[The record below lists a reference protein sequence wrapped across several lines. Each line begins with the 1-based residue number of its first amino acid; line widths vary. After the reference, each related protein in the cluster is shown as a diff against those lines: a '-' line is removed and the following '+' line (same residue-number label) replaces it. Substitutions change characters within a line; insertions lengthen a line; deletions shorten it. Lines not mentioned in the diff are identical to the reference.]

1 MHDYNFNGI
10 PKFRDTKAK
19 KIPTNLREKVDVV
32 GMKIENEEKVFSNP
46 KIKNVLKELA
56 YE

>member
-1 MHDYNFNGI
+1 MYDRNFSSI
-10 PKFRDTKAK
+10 PKFNGTETKEF
-19 KIPTNLREKVDVV
+19 PTNLWEIIDVV
-32 GMKIENEEKVFSNP
+32 RMKAENEEKVFSNP